1 MNQFSGFGVNIFQ
14 FGRGDIGFSWY
25 WVFRL

>member
-25 WVFRL
+25 